1 MQVESK
7 IKISMVAL
15 EDISQILE
23 IEKECFGTEAW
34 SEEMFKYACI
44 GKFGGIIKAEYEEKI
59 CGFLV
64 YAILGG
70 DEVNID
76 DIAVMPENRKKGIA
90 DAMMRYIFEKSEKS
104 GIKKIMLE
112 VRESNLPAIKLY
124 EKYHMKKD
132 GIRKNYYREPLENAI
147 LMSADIVK

>member
-7 IKISMVAL
+7 IKISMATL
-15 EDISQILE
+15 EDVSQILE

-34 SEEMFKYACI
+34 SEEMFKYACL
-44 GKFGGIIKAEYEEKI
+44 GKFGGIIKAEYDGKV

-64 YAILGG
+64 YIILGG
-70 DEVNID
+70 DELNID
-76 DIAVMPENRKKGIA
+76 DIAVIPENRKKGIA
-90 DAMMRYIFEKSEKS
+90 DKIVNYLFEKSKKS

-112 VRESNLPAIKLY
+112 VRESNLPAINLY

-132 GIRKNYYREPLENAI
+132 GIRKNYYREPTENAI
-147 LMSADIVK
+147 LMSADITE

>member
-7 IKISMVAL
+7 IKISMATL
-15 EDISQILE
+15 EDVSQILE

-34 SEEMFKYACI
+34 SEEMFKYACL
-44 GKFGGIIKAEYEEKI
+44 GKFGGIIKAEYDGKV

-64 YAILGG
+64 YIILGG

-90 DAMMRYIFEKSEKS
+90 DAMMRYVFEKSEKS

-112 VRESNLPAIKLY
+112 VRESNVPAIKLY
-124 EKYHMKKD
+124 EKYNLKKD
-132 GIRKNYYREPLENAI
+132 GIRKNYYREPVENAV
-147 LMSADIVK
+147 LMSVDITE